1 MVWMQDQRGRIIK
14 WSRCGIR
21 AAGVLSG
28 VDVVSDVRKA
38 GEGSALDI
46 GSERQED

>member
-1 MVWMQDQRGRIIK
+1 MWTQDQRGRSIK
-14 WSRCGIR
+14 WSRHRIR

-28 VDVVSDVRKA
+28 VDTGSDVRKA
-38 GEGSALDI
+38 GEGSALDT